1 MIAIRDLAVELRF
14 TSTGSIRAWCD
25 RQGIERVR
33 RLPEGAD
40 HGQTV
45 GFVSDSNATLIRA
58 HYEYRTADRTG

>member
-1 MIAIRDLAVELRF
+1 MTELRVLAVALRF

-45 GFVSDSNATLIRA
+45 GFVTDSDATKIRR